1 MPSAWP
7 NSTEVTTR
15 LGVYGLTLPTGFTAQ
30 NAIDEAVALWHEL
43 VGYSPFLAG
52 SSATYTVDPCESELI
67 HLPAPFGEITAVTV
81 DDVEQTIGEDVFLMP
96 RVLSGDPYKF
106 LQFNAV
112 MVGDPGSISVTGKLG
127 WLAIPSAVWNAIIDL
142 ACGIVQRKSGNV
154 TGDVQRIK
162 QESVE
167 IQFRGGGNDSSSL
180 FDKTYAD
187 VRTLAMRYRI

>member
-1 MPSAWP
+1 
-7 NSTEVTTR
+7 
-15 LGVYGLTLPTGFTAQ
+15 
-30 NAIDEAVALWHEL
+30 VA
-43 VGYSPFLAG
+43 
-52 SSATYTVDPCESELI
+52 
-67 HLPAPFGEITAVTV
+67 
-81 DDVEQTIGEDVFLMP
+81 QTIGEDVFLMP
-96 RVLSGDPYKF
+96 RVLSNDPYKF

-127 WLAIPSAVWNAIIDL
+127 WLAIPSVVWNAIIDL